1 MCIVHGSWNKKINH
15 FLARSD
21 TGVMAIYT
29 RNECHA
35 RDTFASEIFMFSP
48 RVGSC
53 QQSAATG
60 YRVGSSTKGNRLT
73 LSVVW
78 LSYCFR
84 DRKKVSIPPQ
94 SIQTYDLATPYNL
107 VYMNTHTRAY
117 TRLAEVY
124 ICTYMY
130 INIQYIPLRPFI
142 CIYII

>member
-1 MCIVHGSWNKKINH
+1 MCIVHGSWNKNINH
-15 FLARSD
+15 FLLIRSD

-29 RNECHA
+29 QNECHA

-53 QQSAATG
+53 QQSAAAG
-60 YRVGSSTKGNRLT
+60 YRVGSSTKGNRLM

-94 SIQTYDLATPYNL
+94 SIQTYDPATPYHL
-107 VYMNTHTRAY
+107 VYMYTHTRVH
-117 TRLAEVY
+117 TPDLQKY
-124 ICTYMY
+124 IYA
-130 INIQYIPLRPFI
+130 LI
-142 CIYII
+142 CI